1 MRKQLIFITLLSLLV
16 LVNVKAQNWGGGA
29 DESKLS
35 FGFSFQ
41 INSSE
46 LKILKTADW
55 QNPYIDPTTGLA
67 DINYL
72 KSISPLV
79 SQGPGIGGIANVTLT
94 KNLDL
99 RFTPTFVFSDRKV
112 KFTFDDGTEIEK
124 KTNATLAEL
133 PLSFKLKSERLRN
146 VRAYML
152 GGLKYAFDI
161 ASRKSLDLTN
171 DLTFKRSY
179 LSYEAGLGMDFY
191 FEWFKV
197 SPELKFSYSLK
208 DIINR
213 QVGNPFDTP
222 IEKAKLR
229 SFTFSLIFE

>member
-1 MRKQLIFITLLSLLV
+1 MRKQLIFISLLNLLV

-55 QNPYIDPTTGLA
+55 QNPYIDPTTVLA

-79 SQGPGIGGIANVTLT
+79 SQGLGIGGVLNVKLK

-99 RFTPTFVFSDRKV
+99 RFTPMFVFSDRKIL
-112 KFTFDDGTEIEK
+112 FTYDDGASILK
-124 KTNATLAEL
+124 KNSTTLTEL
-133 PLSFKLKSERLRN
+133 PLGLKLKSERMKN

-161 ASRKSLDLTN
+161 ASRKEIDKLKDLTY
-171 DLTFKRSY
+171 KRGY

-191 FEWFKV
+191 FEWFRV
-197 SPELKFSYSLK
+197 SPELKLSYSLK
-208 DIINR
+208 DIL
-213 QVGNPFDTP
+213 QHQGNPFNTP

>member
-1 MRKQLIFITLLSLLV
+1 MKKEIIFITLLSLLV
-16 LVNVKAQNWGGGA
+16 FVNVKAQNWGGGA

-41 INSSE
+41 LNSSE
-46 LKILKTADW
+46 LKILKMANW
-55 QNPYIDPTTGLA
+55 QGPYSDVINGLSN
-67 DINYL
+67 DYL
-72 KSISPLV
+72 TSISPLITE
-79 SQGPGIGGIANVTLT
+79 GIGIGGIVNAKLT

-99 RFTPTFVFSDRKV
+99 RFTPTFVFSDRKML
-112 KFTFDDGTEIEK
+112 FTYNDGTSILK
-124 KTNATLAEL
+124 KNNATLTEL
-133 PLSFKLKSERLRN
+133 PLSLKLKSERMKN

-152 GGLKYAFDI
+152 GGLKYSFDI
-161 ASRKSLDLTN
+161 ASRKNVDKLKDLT
-171 DLTFKRSY
+171 LKRNY

-197 SPELKFSYSLK
+197 SPEFKVSHSLNDILKHE
-208 DIINR
+208 
-213 QVGNPFDTP
+213 GNPFNTP

>member
-1 MRKQLIFITLLSLLV
+1 MKKQIIFITLLSLLV
-16 LVNVKAQNWGGGA
+16 FVNVKAQNWGGGA

-41 INSSE
+41 LNSSE
-46 LKILKTADW
+46 LKILKMANW
-55 QNPYIDPTTGLA
+55 QGPYSDVINGLSN
-67 DINYL
+67 DYL
-72 KSISPLV
+72 TSISPLITE
-79 SQGPGIGGIANVTLT
+79 GIGIGGIVNAKLT

-99 RFTPTFVFSDRKV
+99 RFTPTFVFSDRKML
-112 KFTFDDGTEIEK
+112 FTYNDGTSILK
-124 KTNATLAEL
+124 KNNATLTEL
-133 PLSFKLKSERLRN
+133 PLSLKLKSERMKN

-152 GGLKYAFDI
+152 GGLKYSFDI
-161 ASRKSLDLTN
+161 ASRKNVDKLK
-171 DLTFKRSY
+171 DLTFKRNY

-197 SPELKFSYSLK
+197 SPEFKVSYSLK
-208 DIINR
+208 DILNH
-213 QVGNPFDTP
+213 QGNPFNTP

>member
-1 MRKQLIFITLLSLLV
+1 MKKQIIFITLLSLLV
-16 LVNVKAQNWGGGA
+16 FVNVNAQNWGGGA

-41 INSSE
+41 LNSSE
-46 LKILKTADW
+46 LKILKMANW
-55 QNPYIDPTTGLA
+55 QGPYSDVINGLSN
-67 DINYL
+67 DYL
-72 KSISPLV
+72 TSISPLITE
-79 SQGPGIGGIANVTLT
+79 GIGIGGIVNAKLT

-99 RFTPTFVFSDRKV
+99 RFTPTFVFSDRKML
-112 KFTFDDGTEIEK
+112 FTYNDGTSILK
-124 KTNATLAEL
+124 KNNATLTEL
-133 PLSFKLKSERLRN
+133 PLSLKLKSERMKN

-152 GGLKYAFDI
+152 GGLKYSFDI
-161 ASRKSLDLTN
+161 ASRKNVDKLK
-171 DLTFKRSY
+171 DLTFKRNY

-197 SPELKFSYSLK
+197 SPEFKVSYSLK
-208 DIINR
+208 DILNH
-213 QVGNPFDTP
+213 QGNPFNTP